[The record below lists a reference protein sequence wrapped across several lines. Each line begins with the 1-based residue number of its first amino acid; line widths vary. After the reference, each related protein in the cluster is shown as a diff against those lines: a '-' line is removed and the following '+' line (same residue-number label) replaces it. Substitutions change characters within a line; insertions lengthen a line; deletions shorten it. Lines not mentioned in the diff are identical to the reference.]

1 MFPNLKAEQ
10 ARKGMTNEQMA
21 KLLKM
26 SRVTYE
32 RKKRVG
38 NFTVS
43 EARALCEFFGIDFQT
58 LFATDDKAS

>member
-10 ARKGMTNEQMA
+10 ARYGMTNEQMA
-21 KLLKM
+21 KMLNI

-38 NFTVS
+38 NFTVP
-43 EARALCEFFGIDFQT
+43 EIRILCEYFGTEFPV
-58 LFATDDKAS
+58 LFATDKAN